1 MAMETNTTGLVISPI
16 PQVKPVTQEPIT
28 QKVGDT
34 GARSPFQQQTNV
46 NINNS
51 VEDMAGIL
59 AKVASTETMAENQLP
74 QELQKMIQ
82 TMMQNSFSLDAT
94 LAQGVGS
101 SLESQRFTL
110 EQLNTLSRMLT
121 QLGTMAEQG
130 STAPLSDSLQ
140 TLLSSLKTLDGADGK
155 ILNPVNLNKLAFQL
169 LDSKEFSSL
178 DPQLQQLLTSA
189 AGMLNSSAVP
199 AGQTSGTMTAL
210 KQLMQFFMP
219 TPVETSEPASV
230 PGNTAQSQQPG
241 SGQNSTTAGGGPAQ
255 PGTSQPGTLP
265 QTANTT
271 GGAASSP
278 QPGTGQPLPDPA
290 AGKMPEGQMQPS
302 NLPTNQAGTSQNGA
316 KELPA
321 NAAQMQNP
329 SGGSAGP
336 AVTPGPQNQGG
347 LPGQQNAAAAQAK
360 AGLNQQLPANQQ
372 NREPSLPT
380 GQPLPGQ
387 SAPATAANPMATRMM
402 PQNNPANQAG
412 MQPGQTA
419 NAGNNMMPGG
429 AGAAPQAPAAPLQN
443 TPQTMQVMK
452 DLAGLLLQ
460 NTKTSEQDA
469 MLLKNFVNGT
479 QKMMSEQDAR
489 QLQNLIRLSEKNIPA
504 SVQQAAQKENLPDL
518 PKLWSFVQL
527 CDLSELKEMQSQQL
541 KNAGKHVSDFATVLR
556 QTMPNDNVNT
566 ENQRSMSFMMPLY
579 VGENE
584 KSYPTYVHVYD
595 ERKKD
600 NETGEDAKET
610 WLRLCL
616 LTENIGAVE
625 MVFRLYEK
633 QNLNVRLAFSDAQA
647 TASFQQYI
655 PEFKASFEA
664 SPLVLTDLKVST
676 IGSK

>member
-16 PQVKPVTQEPIT
+16 PQVKPITQEPIT

-219 TPVETSEPASV
+219 TPGGNSEPASV

-271 GGAASSP
+271 GGAASS
-278 QPGTGQPLPDPA
+278 QIGRA
-290 AGKMPEGQMQPS
+290 
-302 NLPTNQAGTSQNGA
+302 
-316 KELPA
+316 
-321 NAAQMQNP
+321 
-329 SGGSAGP
+329 
-336 AVTPGPQNQGG
+336 
-347 LPGQQNAAAAQAK
+347 
-360 AGLNQQLPANQQ
+360 
-372 NREPSLPT
+372 
-380 GQPLPGQ
+380 
-387 SAPATAANPMATRMM
+387 
-402 PQNNPANQAG
+402 
-412 MQPGQTA
+412 
-419 NAGNNMMPGG
+419 
-429 AGAAPQAPAAPLQN
+429 
-443 TPQTMQVMK
+443 
-452 DLAGLLLQ
+452 
-460 NTKTSEQDA
+460 
-469 MLLKNFVNGT
+469 
-479 QKMMSEQDAR
+479 
-489 QLQNLIRLSEKNIPA
+489 
-504 SVQQAAQKENLPDL
+504 
-518 PKLWSFVQL
+518 
-527 CDLSELKEMQSQQL
+527 
-541 KNAGKHVSDFATVLR
+541 HV
-556 QTMPNDNVNT
+556 
-566 ENQRSMSFMMPLY
+566 
-579 VGENE
+579 
-584 KSYPTYVHVYD
+584 
-595 ERKKD
+595 
-600 NETGEDAKET
+600 
-610 WLRLCL
+610 
-616 LTENIGAVE
+616 
-625 MVFRLYEK
+625 
-633 QNLNVRLAFSDAQA
+633 
-647 TASFQQYI
+647 
-655 PEFKASFEA
+655 
-664 SPLVLTDLKVST
+664 
-676 IGSK
+676 

>member
-1 MAMETNTTGLVISPI
+1 
-16 PQVKPVTQEPIT
+16 
-28 QKVGDT
+28 
-34 GARSPFQQQTNV
+34 
-46 NINNS
+46 
-51 VEDMAGIL
+51 
-59 AKVASTETMAENQLP
+59 
-74 QELQKMIQ
+74 
-82 TMMQNSFSLDAT
+82 
-94 LAQGVGS
+94 
-101 SLESQRFTL
+101 
-110 EQLNTLSRMLT
+110 
-121 QLGTMAEQG
+121 
-130 STAPLSDSLQ
+130 
-140 TLLSSLKTLDGADGK
+140 
-155 ILNPVNLNKLAFQL
+155 
-169 LDSKEFSSL
+169 
-178 DPQLQQLLTSA
+178 
-189 AGMLNSSAVP
+189 
-199 AGQTSGTMTAL
+199 
-210 KQLMQFFMP
+210 
-219 TPVETSEPASV
+219 
-230 PGNTAQSQQPG
+230 
-241 SGQNSTTAGGGPAQ
+241 
-255 PGTSQPGTLP
+255 
-265 QTANTT
+265 
-271 GGAASSP
+271 
-278 QPGTGQPLPDPA
+278 
-290 AGKMPEGQMQPS
+290 
-302 NLPTNQAGTSQNGA
+302 
-316 KELPA
+316 
-321 NAAQMQNP
+321 
-329 SGGSAGP
+329 
-336 AVTPGPQNQGG
+336 
-347 LPGQQNAAAAQAK
+347 
-360 AGLNQQLPANQQ
+360 
-372 NREPSLPT
+372 
-380 GQPLPGQ
+380 
-387 SAPATAANPMATRMM
+387 
-402 PQNNPANQAG
+402 
-412 MQPGQTA
+412 
-419 NAGNNMMPGG
+419 MPGG

-469 MLLKNFVNGT
+469 TLLKNFVNGT

-556 QTMPNDNVNT
+556 QTMPNDNVHT

>member
-1 MAMETNTTGLVISPI
+1 VAMETNTTGLVISPI

-219 TPVETSEPASV
+219 TPVETSEPALL
-230 PGNTAQSQQPG
+230 PGNTNQSQQPG
-241 SGQNSTTAGGGPAQ
+241 SGQNATTTGG
-255 PGTSQPGTLP
+255 GTSQPGTSP

-271 GGAASSP
+271 GGVASSP
-278 QPGTGQPLPDPA
+278 QPGMGQTLADPA
-290 AGKMPEGQMQPS
+290 AGKMAEGQMQPS
-302 NLPTNQAGTSQNGA
+302 ALPTNQAGASQNGG

-329 SGGSAGP
+329 SGGSAEP

-372 NREPSLPT
+372 NSETSLPT

-387 SAPATAANPMATRMM
+387 SASATAANPMTTRTM
-402 PQNNPANQAG
+402 PQNNPANQPG
-412 MQPGQTA
+412 MQSGQTA
-419 NAGNNMMPGG
+419 NAANNMMPGG

-460 NTKTSEQDA
+460 NTETSEQDA
-469 MLLKNFVNGT
+469 TLLKNFVNGT